1 VSRER
6 ICLDWIGHVARDSD
20 VSLSRGEDQDSL
32 RGLMLRSLAGAG
44 YRVLEAQDGVDA
56 LEVLRRN
63 LK

>member
-1 VSRER
+1 
-6 ICLDWIGHVARDSD
+6 